1 MCWRDCG
8 TASDLLIRRG
18 RLNRAGLLYTTP
30 SPRGGGGGAFSA
42 DDVGAI
48 VDGHGDK
55 CPRRDLTGILV
66 VADLACDVDRGTVCR
81 GGGGSEIASLVESV
95 VGPLDITL
103 VSSIAGARADA
114 RIVVC
119 ECLVG
124 ATIEDIN
131 DVVDDEVER
140 SGPEIDGQRR
150 IIGAAAISAIGP
162 PDCVSGILPKENVAV
177 PVCIARNWSK
187 VVSPGR

>member
-1 MCWRDCG
+1 M
-8 TASDLLIRRG
+8 
-18 RLNRAGLLYTTP
+18 YTTP
-30 SPRGGGGGAFSA
+30 SPRGGGGAFSA

-150 IIGAAAISAIGP
+150 TIGAAAISAIGP